1 MARRIRFV
9 DPVNSS
15 GVKVEVGT
23 SKFAETAS
31 FAITASH
38 ALTQIEETIV
48 TTEVSSSYAENA
60 DFATTASHALTAL
73 TSSYIKTAETA
84 SYVKVAQTASYV
96 KVAQTA
102 SYAFNAVNSSFAL
115 TASYALNAVN
125 SIGNGSGSVNN
136 GVVTVDSLNTPY
148 NISNFEFLIKLDAS
162 SGTLNLNL
170 PTSSL
175 NKGRQINFKVVT
187 IPSSPQDIIFNT
199 SGTDLIDGKVNY
211 SGSLIDSEYEAISM
225 ICDGEGNWWIF

>member
-9 DPVNSS
+9 DPVLSS

-38 ALTQIEETIV
+38 ALTQIEETII

-60 DFATTASHALTAL
+60 DFAITASHALT
-73 TSSYIKTAETA
+73 SSYI
-84 SYVKVAQTASYV
+84 KVAQTASYV
-96 KVAQTA
+96 KVAETA
-102 SYAFNAVNSSFAL
+102 SYVKTAETASYVLNAVTSSFAL

-148 NISNFEFLIKLDAS
+148 DISDFEFLVKLDAS

-199 SGTDLIDGKVNY
+199 VGTDLIDGKVNY

-225 ICDGEGNWWIF
+225 ICDGEGSWWIF

>member
-9 DPVNSS
+9 DPVLSS

-31 FAITASH
+31 FAVTASH
-38 ALTQIEETIV
+38 ALNKIEETIV
-48 TTEVSSSYAENA
+48 TTELSSSHAENA
-60 DFATTASHALTAL
+60 DFAITASHAL
-73 TSSYIKTAETA
+73 TSSYIKIAETASYIKVAETA
-84 SYVKVAQTASYV
+84 SYVKLAQTASH
-96 KVAQTA
+96 
-102 SYAFNAVNSSFAL
+102 AFNAVNSSFAL

-125 SIGNGSGSVNN
+125 SIGGGSINN

-148 NISNFEFLIKLDAS
+148 DISNFEFLIKLDAS

-170 PTSSL
+170 PTSSI

-199 SGTDLIDGKVNY
+199 VGTDLIDGKVNY

>member
-9 DPVNSS
+9 DPVKSS

-38 ALTQIEETIV
+38 ALNKIEETIV
-48 TTEVSSSYAENA
+48 TTELSSSHAENA
-60 DFATTASHALTAL
+60 DFAITASHALTA
-73 TSSYIKTAETA
+73 SYVKVAETA
-84 SYVKVAQTASYV
+84 SYVKLAQTASH
-96 KVAQTA
+96 
-102 SYAFNAVNSSFAL
+102 AFNAVNSSFAL

-125 SIGNGSGSVNN
+125 SIGGGSLNN

-148 NISNFEFLIKLDAS
+148 DISNFEFLIKLDAS

-170 PTSSL
+170 PTSSI

>member
-9 DPVNSS
+9 DPVKSS

-38 ALTQIEETIV
+38 ALNKIEETIV
-48 TTEVSSSYAENA
+48 TTELSSSHAENA
-60 DFATTASHALTAL
+60 DFAITASHALTA
-73 TSSYIKTAETA
+73 SYVKVAETA
-84 SYVKVAQTASYV
+84 SYVKLAQTASH
-96 KVAQTA
+96 
-102 SYAFNAVNSSFAL
+102 AFNAVNSSFAL

-125 SIGNGSGSVNN
+125 STGGGSINN

-148 NISNFEFLIKLDAS
+148 DISNFEFLIKLDAS

-170 PTSSL
+170 PTSSI

-199 SGTDLIDGKVNY
+199 VGTDLIDGKVNY

>member
-9 DPVNSS
+9 DPVKSS

-60 DFATTASHALTAL
+60 DFAITASHALT
-73 TSSYIKTAETA
+73 SSYVKVAETA
-84 SYVKVAQTASYV
+84 SYVKLAQTASH
-96 KVAQTA
+96 
-102 SYAFNAVNSSFAL
+102 AFNAVNSSFAL

-136 GVVTVDSLNTPY
+136 GVVTVNSLNTPY
-148 NISNFEFLIKLDAS
+148 DISNFEFLIKLDAS

-225 ICDGEGNWWIF
+225 ICDGEGSWWIF

>member
-9 DPVNSS
+9 DPVLSS

-38 ALTQIEETIV
+38 ALNKIEKTII
-48 TTEVSSSYAENA
+48 TTELSSSHAENA

-73 TSSYIKTAETA
+73 TSSYIKTAE
-84 SYVKVAQTASYV
+84 TASYV

-148 NISNFEFLIKLDAS
+148 DISNFEFLIKLDAS

-225 ICDGEGNWWIF
+225 ICDGEGSWWIF